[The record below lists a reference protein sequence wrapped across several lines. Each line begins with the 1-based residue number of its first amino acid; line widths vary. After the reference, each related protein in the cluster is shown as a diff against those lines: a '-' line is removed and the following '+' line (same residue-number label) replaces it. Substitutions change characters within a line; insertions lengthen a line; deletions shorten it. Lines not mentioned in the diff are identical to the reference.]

1 MSVARWGAA
10 LSLGLALAFAQSH
23 SRSPYVE
30 PSTSWV
36 LGALLP
42 PPIHHLT
49 YCQEALEGLYSGR
62 ANVEA
67 LLARVERFHRVR
79 FPSGVY
85 FTTSMGLALEAC
97 LKVGLR
103 SDLLLSSVP
112 QLVVPVSL
120 RDPTAI
126 KGWKAFLEVLDAK
139 GQVLA
144 SLSHLDFTPLVY
156 PEGQSYRGHVVYT
169 FWGGAVFGPR
179 PPESFYEA
187 AGRAHAIRL
196 RLERGGKR
204 ESYPLSPERY
214 PDLW

>member
-1 MSVARWGAA
+1 MDRWGAA
-10 LSLGLALAFAQSH
+10 LFLGLALAFAQPL

-30 PSTSWV
+30 PPTSWV

-49 YCQEALEGLYSGR
+49 YCQEALDALYAGQTT
-62 ANVEA
+62 VDA

-103 SDLLLSSVP
+103 SDLLLSFVP

-126 KGWKAFLEVLDAK
+126 KGWKAFLEALDAK

-144 SLSHLDFTPLVY
+144 SLFHLDFTPLVY